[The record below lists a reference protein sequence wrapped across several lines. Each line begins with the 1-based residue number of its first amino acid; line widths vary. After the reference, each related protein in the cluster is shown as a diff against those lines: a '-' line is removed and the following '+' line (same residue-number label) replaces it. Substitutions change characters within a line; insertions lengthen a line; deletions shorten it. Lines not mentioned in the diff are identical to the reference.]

1 MEIQANMDGYYQDCN
16 AMQDFQ
22 YNIPQ
27 GFAEDNG
34 SMMLASRY
42 RHDCSKKELR
52 HKKMGDNSTERPFG
66 NELTINA
73 YEMGVVRNI
82 IEYMDSK
89 STLALGLPANQKHL
103 KDEGKKIDHVHPLCF
118 IWAIIGQEDLRE
130 KVRYFRDNSAFA
142 LKWNGFLGY
151 SAFHDKGFGRNM
163 EKYYNHRDP
172 QEYLKE
178 FEPFYATLRLR
189 PEVMNPHAISKNWRD
204 FASAL
209 VNESSYY

>member
-1 MEIQANMDGYYQDCN
+1 MEIQPSMNEYYRDYS

-22 YNIPQ
+22 YSILESVSQ
-27 GFAEDNG
+27 DADSLVVATRYGHD
-34 SMMLASRY
+34 LA
-42 RHDCSKKELR
+42 KKELK
-52 HKKMGDNSTERPFG
+52 HKKAGDSPVQHPFG
-66 NELTINA
+66 NEFAINA
-73 YEMGVVRNI
+73 QEIHVVRSI

-118 IWAIIGQEDLRE
+118 IWAIISQEDLRG
-130 KVRYFRDNSAFA
+130 KLRYFRDNSAFA

-151 SAFHDKGFGRNM
+151 SSFHDKGFGRNM

-172 QEYLKE
+172 QEYLRE
-178 FEPFYATLRLR
+178 FELFYVALGLR
-189 PEVMNPHAISKNWRD
+189 PEAVNSYAISKNWRD

-209 VNESSYY
+209 VDESSYY